1 MGQLLEQGRSE
12 GFAEWGWSLLA
23 CPKPGVPAH
32 PMGSAHVQKCRQLLI
47 PLLRC
52 PLLSLWCSLVGGRS
66 LLQPADPPDVR
77 AQESDLR
84 LRHRLH
90 HQRHAHCGQPG
101 AAQRHEIGTTR
112 ASHLAHSVHGFTPTL
127 ATACSPLPQPAPWAI
142 TIACTSGPGHPEA
155 TPHPLHRPCMEP
167 WPSCGG
173 PRGGSEDGHQ
183 PCLHPAHAPPW
194 PVCSTKT
201 LPAVQGLLGN

>member
-112 ASHLAHSVHGFTPTL
+112 ASHLAHSVHG
-127 ATACSPLPQPAPWAI
+127 
-142 TIACTSGPGHPEA
+142 GHPHTSHRLQPSPSA
-155 TPHPLHRPCMEP
+155 GSLGHHHCVYFRAWTSRGHTPPTPLA
-167 WPSCGG
+167 
-173 PRGGSEDGHQ
+173 
-183 PCLHPAHAPPW
+183 LHG
-194 PVCSTKT
+194 
-201 LPAVQGLLGN
+201 AVAQLWRASWWL